1 MRMTWRHRRLVSGS
15 KWKLIYVIPFVLP
28 GFSMALG
35 GGMTVEAKTNGSI
48 ETEAVAIR
56 RERILPETEAMPA
69 HPDTLPVAENQGE
82 LLPVQV
88 LEQVEV
94 HRRPLTAEERN
105 EYLRLVYNVR
115 RTYPYAV
122 LAKERMEQYN
132 AIRDSLHAA
141 GRKRE
146 SRKYLKEQEQQIR
159 DDFLEDLKNMTKSQG
174 AILIKL
180 LARQTDTTAY
190 FLLKDFRGGARAFA
204 YQTMA
209 VFWGYDLKAG
219 YDPEGEDWDIE
230 SVVRLI
236 EQKRLSTIAPRKTPA
251 LDKKAKKNKKKAAK
265 AKSSAATAPATL
277 PKNSYGGLHTQN
289 RN

>member
-1 MRMTWRHRRLVSGS
+1 MKNAAMHMKQGKPGRKAAGIQWFM
-15 KWKLIYVIPFVLP
+15 VLFCVLAC
-28 GFSMALG
+28 G
-35 GGMTVEAKTNGSI
+35 TAK
-48 ETEAVAIR
+48 A
-56 RERILPETEAMPA
+56 AMP
-69 HPDTLPVAENQGE
+69 PDTVPVGQSQGE
-82 LLPVQV
+82 MLPMQM

-94 HRRPLTAEERN
+94 HRRTLTAEERN
-105 EYLRLVYNVR
+105 AYLRLVYNVR

-122 LAKERMEQYN
+122 LAKERMEEYT

-141 GRKRE
+141 GRKKE
-146 SRKYLKEQEQQIR
+146 SRKYLKAQEQQIR

-219 YDPEGEDWDIE
+219 YDPEGEDRDIE
-230 SVVRLI
+230 SIVQLI
-236 EQKRLSTIAPRKTPA
+236 EQKKLGTIPPRKTPA
-251 LDKKAKKNKKKAAK
+251 MEKNRKQKKNKK
-265 AKSSAATAPATL
+265 
-277 PKNSYGGLHTQN
+277 NGGLSAGTGQLPIP
-289 RN
+289 RKQPAGT